1 MFLSRL
7 LHPLLRSSPRVL
19 RLLLLQRRAAR
30 HVTEDVD
37 GLVVVVEFPCQAT
50 LELHHLG
57 EEDED
62 DFVARL
68 QTKVLP
74 SCTHE

>member
-1 MFLSRL
+1 M
-7 LHPLLRSSPRVL
+7 L

-37 GLVVVVEFPCQAT
+37 GLVVVVGFPYQAT
-50 LELHHLG
+50 QELRRLG

-68 QTKVLP
+68 QTKGLP
-74 SCTHE
+74 SCTYE